1 MTLPARCDATE
12 ASPART
18 HAGRDAIIP
27 TRRTLPRIPAPFGS
41 TETIRMERAKS
52 NRTGAAGPSRP
63 QRSPKCLLNKEI
75 RKPRRS
81 PVSSLF
87 PNILQIAQ
95 KNRSKNIANS
105 VAPSPGPTDAPP
117 ANNRHTR
124 EPDEDT
130 PDHP

>member
-1 MTLPARCDATE
+1 MTLPACCDAME
-12 ASPART
+12 ARLART
-18 HAGRDAIIP
+18 HAGRDAIGP
-27 TRRTLPRIPAPFGS
+27 TRRTLPCIPAPFGS

-63 QRSPKCLLNKEI
+63 QRASKCLLRKGI

-95 KNRSKNIANS
+95 KNRAKNRANS
-105 VAPSPGPTDAPP
+105 VAPGPSPTEAPP
-117 ANNRHTR
+117 AKNRHTP
-124 EPDEDT
+124 EPDDDT